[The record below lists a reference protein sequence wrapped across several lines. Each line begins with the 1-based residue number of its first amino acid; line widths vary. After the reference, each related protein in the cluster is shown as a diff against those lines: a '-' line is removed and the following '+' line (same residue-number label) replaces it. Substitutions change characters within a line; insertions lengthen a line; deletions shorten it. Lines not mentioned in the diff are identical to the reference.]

1 MLHSWGLLHF
11 DISND
16 KIFPERNNDESHF
29 YKLEDGTKPAGQF
42 INSIEDLKLRAKV
55 IRSVKLLEEFGY
67 GLEMPDS
74 KHLEDG
80 IFELRSIQGTNIA
93 RCLYFFTV
101 GDTAIV
107 TNGIVKKEQKT
118 PPGVIALAKKYR
130 ADYERRYGK

>member
-1 MLHSWGLLHF
+1 MFLGSWGLLHF

-29 YKLEDGTKPAGQF
+29 YKLEDGTKPAGKF

-80 IFELRSIQGTNIA
+80 IFELRSIQGKVNVSYETIYSN
-93 RCLYFFTV
+93 TV
-101 GDTAIV
+101 YGQD
-107 TNGIVKKEQKT
+107 QKST
-118 PPGVIALAKKYR
+118 VLSSTGHEGLWIKGELHK
-130 ADYERRYGK
+130 G